1 MHPRCG
7 QMREKTMMSLS
18 VTLGVFPISR
28 AHPNGP
34 WPVVGSYRVILV
46 GNRMT
51 TPGTLAAL
59 NPSGVY
65 CGYFCVKRKY
75 LKSQGLLTSLSVATE
90 LGWRWAASGAAGAVI
105 LNLSTLALRTR
116 RTGEPGAA
124 VAASAA

>member
-1 MHPRCG
+1 
-7 QMREKTMMSLS
+7 MREKTMMSLS
-18 VTLGVFPISR
+18 LTFGVFPMSR

-65 CGYFCVKRKY
+65 CGYFCVKTKY
-75 LKSQGLLTSLSVATE
+75 L
-90 LGWRWAASGAAGAVI
+90 
-105 LNLSTLALRTR
+105 
-116 RTGEPGAA
+116 
-124 VAASAA
+124 